1 MTYIV
6 IGFVMVI
13 IGVLGIL
20 ISKKPKNDGS
30 VGYIAHIRLYY
41 YYYFLVIFGV
51 SLIISE
57 IC

>member
-1 MTYIV
+1 
-6 IGFVMVI
+6 MVI

-51 SLIISE
+51 SLVISE